1 VTEPEVTL
9 VTMRFDVADEVRFVD
24 AVSRYVVMSRSHD
37 GCRNVDLCRS
47 ISSAGGWLIVQK
59 WGDPAAQRAHLDHPD
74 TVAFARSCEG
84 VLRGPPAFELLQGV
98 SAHDLA

>member
-1 VTEPEVTL
+1 MADPEVTL
-9 VTMRFDVADEVRFVD
+9 VTMRFDVADEAIFLD

-47 ISSAGGWLIVQK
+47 ISAPGSWSIIQK
-59 WGDPAAQRAHLDHPD
+59 WADPASQRAHLDQPD
-74 TVAFARSCEG
+74 TVSFARSCAG
-84 VLRGPPAFELLQGV
+84 LLTRPPAFDLLQAV